1 MEALLQDSA
10 ACVTVKVFPAMVNV
24 PWRLVLALFAVT
36 EYVTVP
42 LPLPFLPDKILIQ
55 LALLAAVQLQPV
67 CAVRATLPVPPV
79 ETNDWPVEESV

>member
-55 LALLAAVQLQPV
+55 LALLAAVQEHPDGEV
-67 CAVRATLPVPPV
+67 TLTEAFPPI
-79 ETNDWPVEESV
+79 